1 MFEFEPDVSRELADM
16 ENVVIT
22 PHIGTN
28 ILEAR
33 KAMAREALNG
43 LAGLFQ
49 GKKTCKCSKQR
60 TFLRKENPMETIKKI
75 FSHLGVIPVVVIN
88 DPKDALPLAEALI
101 EGGLPCA
108 EVTLRTEAAEAS
120 IRLIS
125 QTYPDML
132 VGAGTVLTL
141 DQVKRTAA
149 AGAKFIVSPGFDPEI
164 VDYCISEQIPV
175 FSRLHDLIRDHPGRK
190 ERPYRREIFPGTAC
204 RRPCHAESPFC
215 PLPRPFLSCL
225 PEAST
230 GRSGRLSFP

>member
-1 MFEFEPDVSRELADM
+1 
-16 ENVVIT
+16 
-22 PHIGTN
+22 
-28 ILEAR
+28 
-33 KAMAREALNG
+33 
-43 LAGLFQ
+43 
-49 GKKTCKCSKQR
+49 
-60 TFLRKENPMETIKKI
+60 METIKKI

-108 EVTLRTEAAEAS
+108 EVTLRTEAAVAS

-175 FSRLHDLIRDHPGRK
+175 FPGCMTSS
-190 ERPYRREIFPGTAC
+190 EIIQAVKRGLTAVKFFPAQPAGGPAMLKALSAPFPG
-204 RRPCHAESPFC
+204 
-215 PLPRPFLSCL
+215 
-225 PEAST
+225 
-230 GRSGRLSFP
+230 LSFMPTGGIGPDNLADYLSLKPVLCCGGSWMVKQSLIQAGEFSKIASLAREARELVLQIRK